1 MLATQLNNLILERKM
16 EAFTIVRILKF
27 VPNRVDIQCK
37 DQKKIIILID
47 LEILV
52 PGNKVN

>member
-27 VPNRVDIQCK
+27 VPNRVDIHGK

>member
-1 MLATQLNNLILERKM
+1 M